1 MNFVLY
7 AVYGCIIGVAN
18 IIPGVSGGTMAVILN
33 IYDKLIESV
42 TGIRKHFKESLMF
55 LIPVVIGA
63 GLGIFG
69 FSKLLKYLLQ
79 NFPMPTFFFFI
90 GLILGSIP
98 MIFNKALENKS
109 GKKKFNPYSIIPFA
123 VFFGIMIALSF
134 FQENDGKEAVVQL
147 ELNFINWLYLF
158 FGSALAAMCMI
169 IPGVSGSM
177 ILMILGL
184 YSTVL
189 GAIADILKNFANSV
203 MILIPVGLGVLL
215 GILGGAKLIDV
226 CIKKFPQ
233 MTFAGILGLMLGSL
247 LSIYNNSG
255 FALSLQGIIAVFA
268 LIAGFTVAFIFGNE
282 KLKDKFT
289 QNKKADSKKTE
300 K

>member
-1 MNFVLY
+1 MNFILY
-7 AVYGCIIGVAN
+7 AIYGCIIGVAN

-33 IYDKLIESV
+33 VYDKLIDSV
-42 TGIRKHFKESLMF
+42 IGIKKHIKESLAF
-55 LIPVVIGA
+55 LIPVIIGG

-69 FSKLLKYLLQ
+69 FSKLLKYLIE

-90 GLILGSIP
+90 GLILGTVP
-98 MIFNKALENKS
+98 MIFKKVLTAKD
-109 GKKKFNPYSIIPFA
+109 GTKKFNAYTIIPFA

-134 FQENDGKEAVVQL
+134 FNTENSSSTQIQL
-147 ELNFINWLYLF
+147 DFINWIYLF

-189 GAIADILKNFANSV
+189 GAIADILKNFSGSV
-203 MILIPVGLGVLL
+203 MILIPAGLGIILGLL
-215 GILGGAKLIDV
+215 GGVKMIDI
-226 CIKKFPQ
+226 CLKKFPQ

-255 FALSLQGIIAVFA
+255 FAFSIQGIAAILSLICGFA
-268 LIAGFTVAFIFGNE
+268 VAFIFGND
-282 KLKDKFT
+282 KLKQKF
-289 QNKKADSKKTE
+289 SKK
-300 K
+300 KK